1 MVDTCSPMTLPG
13 ALCCLM
19 HQDELVADG
28 GGRQVKATTRALRCP
43 RGCEIPVQRGIPRFV
58 DSRNYAAAFG
68 RQWNTFRRA
77 QLDSFGG
84 QPISRDRLERSLGGS
99 LGVVKGRTVLEA
111 GCGAGRFT
119 EQLLGAGAHVF
130 ACDMSTAVEA
140 NRENCAASDNYFVCQ
155 ADLLQLQVRRGSF
168 DIVVCLG
175 VIQHT
180 PDPEETIAR
189 LATYVTPGGLLVID
203 HYRYGV
209 EDMTH
214 VRQRLRRVL
223 LRMPSLWAL
232 SLVRAMVAVLWPVHR
247 MLWRHRHRPWVAKCR
262 ARWLRVSPV
271 LDYQDTYGALGRNLL
286 YAWAALDTHDA
297 LTDVYKHKRTVEQ
310 VARALQVCGLEGIE
324 VSYGGNGVE
333 ARARK
338 PNRGTGDVSSSRS

>member
-1 MVDTCSPMTLPG
+1 MSTTDSSMTLPET
-13 ALCCLM
+13 LCCLM

-28 GGRQVKATTRALRCP
+28 GGRRLNATTRVLRCP
-43 RGCEIPVQRGIPRFV
+43 RGCEIPVQRRIPRFV

-77 QLDSFGG
+77 QLDSFSG

-99 LGVVKGRTVLEA
+99 LDVVKGRTVLEA

-119 EQLLGAGAHVF
+119 EQLLGAGANVF

-140 NRENCAASDNYFVCQ
+140 NRENCAGSENYFVCQ
-155 ADLLQLQVRRGSF
+155 ADLLQLPIRQGSF
-168 DIVVCLG
+168 DVVVCLG

-180 PDPEETIAR
+180 PDPEQTIAQ
-189 LATYVTPGGLLVID
+189 LAAYVTPGGLLVID

-209 EDMTH
+209 EDMTR
-214 VRQRLRRVL
+214 VRQRLRGVL
-223 LRMPSLWAL
+223 LRMPSRWAL
-232 SLVRAMVAVLWPVHR
+232 ALVRGMVAVLWRVHR

-271 LDYQDTYGALGRNLL
+271 LDYHDTYGALGQNLL

-338 PNRGTGDVSSSRS
+338 PNRGTGDVSSSKS